1 MLHGSGSLSLTDD
14 NVSDLE
20 DTVSGNPENATPV
33 GLEPTTFESPLK
45 CLTRS
50 PMRYP
55 LRHGAG

>member
-1 MLHGSGSLSLTDD
+1 MKLIK
-14 NVSDLE
+14 NVHFQ
-20 DTVSGNPENATPV
+20 NKNATPV

-55 LRHGAG
+55 LRHGATC